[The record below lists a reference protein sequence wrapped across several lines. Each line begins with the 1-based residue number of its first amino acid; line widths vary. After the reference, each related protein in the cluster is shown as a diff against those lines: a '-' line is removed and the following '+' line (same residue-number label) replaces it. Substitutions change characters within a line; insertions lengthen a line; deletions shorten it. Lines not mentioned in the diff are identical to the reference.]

1 MASGGLVELTQGAEA
16 KIYRTTFLGIP
27 AVVKLRISK
36 PYRHPEYDRVFKHRR
51 TLIEAKVMTHL
62 RSLGVRAP
70 SVLYVDPDAG
80 LIVMEY
86 IDGCRL
92 SECLSKVSIDRVAEI
107 ALDIGRQTS
116 IMHVNSV
123 YHGDL
128 TLANT
133 LISYR
138 DEVYII
144 DFGLSGYSKDVE
156 EYAIDVHLLD
166 RSVELLYPELKNT
179 FMNSFWKGYLVNAS
193 ASFVEK
199 LKDKVRDVRLRGR
212 YVEERLRKRISKD
225 KYA

>member
-1 MASGGLVELTQGAEA
+1 MAFGGLVELTQGAEA
-16 KIYRTTFLGIP
+16 RIYKTAFLGIS

-36 PYRHPEYDRVFKHRR
+36 PYRHPDYDRVFKYRR
-51 TLIEAKVMTHL
+51 TMVEARVMTHL

-92 SECLSKVSIDRVAEI
+92 SECLGKMPLGRVAEI
-107 ALDIGRQTS
+107 ALDIGRQAS
-116 IMHVNSV
+116 IMHVNSI

-128 TLANT
+128 TLANA
-133 LISYR
+133 LMNSR
-138 DEVYII
+138 EEVYII
-144 DFGLSGYSKDVE
+144 DFGLSGYSKDIE

-166 RSVELLYPELKNT
+166 RSVELLYPELKEA
-179 FMNSFWKGYLVNAS
+179 FMDGFWKGYLANAS

-212 YVEERLRKRISKD
+212 YVEERLRRKVSRER
-225 KYA
+225 YA

>member
-16 KIYRTTFLGIP
+16 KIYRTVFLGIP

-36 PYRHPEYDRVFKHRR
+36 PYRHPEYDRVFKYKR
-51 TLIEAKVMTHL
+51 TFIEARVMAHL

-92 SECLSKVSIDRVAEI
+92 SECLSEMPVGRVAEI

-116 IMHVNSV
+116 IMHANSI

-133 LISYR
+133 LMSSK

-144 DFGLSGYSKDVE
+144 DFGLSGYSRDVE

-166 RSVELLYPELKNT
+166 RSVELLYSELKNA
-179 FMNSFWKGYLVNAS
+179 FMDGFWKGYSINAS
-193 ASFVEK
+193 ANFVEK

-212 YVEERLRKRISKD
+212 YVEERLRRRVSKD
-225 KYA
+225 RYA